1 MSITVRANQGNTE
14 NQPWGVSTASQ
25 KDSADQI
32 KNRNVVDARSLL
44 IGGSTDQRAAQKRSS
59 VRNQAMKLIRDAWKN
74 DEASVTSRK
83 EMDAARAQALEEART
98 YTDRANFLEK
108 EKQNLMEEYGVD
120 PNSKEQKDLELLE
133 KYQNN
138 ISGAAQDSFSDEELD
153 RLRELQNSSFTDYQ
167 KKALTL
173 NSAKNNML
181 SEADRKKSEALL
193 QKQNMTDA
201 KIEQLKSQDM
211 LKAQNAADELEGAA
225 EADIF
230 NMLIQDG
237 KDTIDEKAEENKKKA
252 EEAAEKKEEQEERID
267 AIQEKKQ
274 QQEELAAAISESN
287 AAPEP
292 PTQSVAE
299 ENTQKHTQA
308 DIIQG
313 EIDTEMLKADTAAQS
328 KQVNN
333 VENAQTHINKLMKKN
348 NLINED
354 LKGIEIDLNF

>member
-83 EMDAARAQALEEART
+83 EMDEARAQALEEART

-120 PNSKEQKDLELLE
+120 PNSKEKKDLELLE

-181 SEADRKKSEALL
+181 V
-193 QKQNMTDA
+193 
-201 KIEQLKSQDM
+201 
-211 LKAQNAADELEGAA
+211 
-225 EADIF
+225 
-230 NMLIQDG
+230 QDG

-252 EEAAEKKEEQEERID
+252 EEAAEKKEEE
-267 AIQEKKQ
+267 
-274 QQEELAAAISESN
+274 
-287 AAPEP
+287 
-292 PTQSVAE
+292 QSVAE

-354 LKGIEIDLNF
+354 LKGFEIDLNF

>member
-83 EMDAARAQALEEART
+83 EMDEARAQALEEART

-138 ISGAAQDSFSDEELD
+138 ISRAAQDSFSDEELN

-230 NMLIQDG
+230 NMLVQDG

-252 EEAAEKKEEQEERID
+252 EEAAEKKEEE
-267 AIQEKKQ
+267 
-274 QQEELAAAISESN
+274 
-287 AAPEP
+287 
-292 PTQSVAE
+292 QSVAE